1 MKNEAQKCPVCNGS
15 SQYSSPDNDSTFCPM
30 GITCHECNGTGWVT
44 VEQPMCLPDYTLR
57 A

>member
-1 MKNEAQKCPVCNGS
+1 MNNEAQKCPACDGYGRYLPS
-15 SQYSSPDNDSTFCPM
+15 DNDSTFCPM
-30 GITCHECNGTGWVT
+30 GMVCRGCDGKGWVT